1 MLAAADIQGV
11 CAMVPTPCKEGADG
25 WDATDSVDL
34 DETARMVEKLIGDGI
49 GLIAACGTT
58 GECAALLWEEK
69 RAFVDT
75 IVQVT
80 RKRVPIFAG
89 ATALGTK
96 EIVRQMRGLK
106 DLGADGAF
114 IGLPLWQTPTLEN
127 SVQFFEDLGQAVPDM
142 PIMIY
147 ANPMFFKSVFPT
159 EFWEGV
165 ARKAPTVITT
175 KATYDAK
182 QLPADLAVAGHRI
195 NFMPGQNGVYTAYK
209 LLRTRVTASWWT
221 SAAMGP
227 EPLVALMDAIRRDD
241 EGQVDAIWEDV
252 HSVPP
257 MIPAGE
263 FSHFAE
269 YNAQI
274 EKARF
279 NAAGYVKCGPSRAP
293 YRDLPESWRRQ
304 AEVHGKGWAEL
315 RHKYARAAIDP

>member
-1 MLAAADIQGV
+1 VRPTHQRRILFWGILTAVFLRVALIFLGAA
-11 CAMVPTPCKEGADG
+11 
-25 WDATDSVDL
+25 
-34 DETARMVEKLIGDGI
+34 
-49 GLIAACGTT
+49 
-58 GECAALLWEEK
+58 
-69 RAFVDT
+69 
-75 IVQVT
+75 
-80 RKRVPIFAG
+80 
-89 ATALGTK
+89 
-96 EIVRQMRGLK
+96 IVREFHWVLYIFGLF
-106 DLGADGAF
+106 L
-114 IGLPLWQTPTLEN
+114 L
-127 SVQFFEDLGQAVPDM
+127 
-142 PIMIY
+142 
-147 ANPMFFKSVFPT
+147 
-159 EFWEGV
+159 
-165 ARKAPTVITT
+165 
-175 KATYDAK
+175 
-182 QLPADLAVAGHRI
+182 
-195 NFMPGQNGVYTAYK
+195 YTAYK

-315 RHKYARAAIDP
+315 RRKYARAASDP